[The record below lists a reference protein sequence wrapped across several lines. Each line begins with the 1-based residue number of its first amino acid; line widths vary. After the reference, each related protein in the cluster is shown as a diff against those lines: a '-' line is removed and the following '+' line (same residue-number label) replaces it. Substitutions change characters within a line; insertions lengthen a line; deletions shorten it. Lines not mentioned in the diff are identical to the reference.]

1 LVMNLETISF
11 KNNTLKILDQTLL
24 PHRQEYLVLS
34 HLEETIH
41 AIRHLKVRGAPAIG
55 IVAAYG
61 LFLHA
66 LDLKKQ
72 GDLSFKALQEAGVQL
87 KGARPT
93 AVNLAWAV
101 DRLLHAVHNVK
112 DPEGILNVLRREA
125 IAIHEEDKA
134 MCNQIG
140 ENGSRLVQDGFHI
153 LTHCNTGFLATGGIG
168 TALGV
173 VYKAYEQGKHIHVFV
188 DETRPVGQGAR
199 LTYWE
204 LQQNGVP
211 ATLITDNMAG
221 FLMKQKKVDL
231 IITGADRIAAN
242 GDTANKIGT
251 YSLAVL
257 ARFHKIPFYIAAPSS
272 TFDLSLPRGADIPI
286 EERPPGEI
294 LNCWQITD
302 YDRYTVYNPA
312 FDVTEHE
319 LIHGIITEKGIIKHP
334 NKENIIN
341 FFQTFNKGDLL

>member
-1 LVMNLETISF
+1 MNLETISF
-11 KNNTLKILDQTLL
+11 KNNTLKILDQTSL
-24 PHRQEYLVLS
+24 PNRQDFVVLS
-34 HLEETIH
+34 QLDEVINV
-41 AIRHLKVRGAPAIG
+41 IRTLKVRGAPAIG

-61 LFLHA
+61 IYIHA
-66 LDLKKQ
+66 QNLRARNALSLQALQKA
-72 GDLSFKALQEAGVQL
+72 GDLLKA
-87 KGARPT
+87 ARPT

-101 DRLLHAVHNVK
+101 DRLLKAVDGQS
-112 DPEGILNVLRREA
+112 DPLAILEILKHEA
-125 IAIHEEDKA
+125 IAIHEEDRA
-134 MCNQIG
+134 MCERIG
-140 ENGSRLVQDGFHI
+140 EHGSKLVSDRSNI

-173 VYKAYEQGKHIHVFV
+173 VYKAFEQGKQPHVFV

-257 ARFHKIPFYIAAPSS
+257 ARHHGIPFYIAAPSS
-272 TFDLSLPRGADIPI
+272 TFDLSLESGEAIPI
-286 EERPPGEI
+286 EQRPGEEI
-294 LNCWQITD
+294 LNCWQFENPE
-302 YDRYTVYNPA
+302 RYQVYNPA
-312 FDVTEHE
+312 FDVTDHE
-319 LIHGIITEKGIIKHP
+319 LIQGIITELGIIEHP
-334 NKENIIN
+334 NKNKITN
-341 FFQTFNKGDLL
+341 FYQTFNKGDLL

>member
-1 LVMNLETISF
+1 MNLETISF
-11 KNNTLKILDQTLL
+11 KNNTLKILDQTFL
-24 PHRQEYLVLS
+24 PNRQEFVVLS
-34 HLEETIH
+34 QLDQVIN
-41 AIRHLKVRGAPAIG
+41 AIRTLKVRGAPAIG

-61 LFLHA
+61 LYVHA
-66 LDLKKQ
+66 RNLQKRNA
-72 GDLSFKALQEAGVQL
+72 LSLQALQEAGDLL
-87 KGARPT
+87 KAARPT

-101 DRLLHAVHNVK
+101 DRLLKAVSGQN
-112 DPEGILNVLRREA
+112 DSSAILQILRDEA
-125 IAIHEEDKA
+125 ISVHEEDKA
-134 MCNQIG
+134 MCDSIG
-140 ENGSRLVQDGFHI
+140 EHGSKLVGQRSNI

-173 VYKAYEQGKHIHVFV
+173 VYKAFQQGKQIHVFV

-257 ARFHKIPFYIAAPSS
+257 AKHHGIPFYIAAPSS
-272 TFDLSLPRGADIPI
+272 TFDLSLESGEAIPI
-286 EERPPGEI
+286 EQRPADEI
-294 LNCWQITD
+294 LNCWQFENRE
-302 YDRYTVYNPA
+302 RYRVYNPA
-312 FDVTEHE
+312 FDVTDHE
-319 LIHGIITEKGIIKHP
+319 LIHGIITELGIIEHP
-334 NKENIIN
+334 NKEKIIN
-341 FFQTFNKGDLL
+341 FYQTFNKGDLL